1 MSWGIFVDAARIYI
15 VVTDRACG
23 EKIMRAVEDL
33 TRQYGAELIFLKGKY
48 IQTADRMDG
57 GADREATRWR
67 ATGETETDVWK
78 DSCHRGWSRPS
89 N

>member
-33 TRQYGAELIFLKGKY
+33 ASQYGAELVFLKGKY
-48 IQTADRMDG
+48 TYKQLSQWADALFHKVSKEG
-57 GADREATRWR
+57 LQDRLKQICGKYVVTMLMV
-67 ATGETETDVWK
+67 D
-78 DSCHRGWSRPS
+78 
-89 N
+89 